1 MSDMPQSL
9 ERNEL
14 TFSTAFIALVVGAV
28 GMGASPLFVRYAAAE
43 VGPFASAF
51 WRMAL
56 ALPFLAIWLRSGNS
70 AASATASPVKP
81 SVLYPVLAGLAFTGD
96 LFFWHL
102 SILSTS
108 VANATFFATLMPVF
122 VIGITWLALRQPVA
136 RSAFVGVFVCLVGG
150 GILVGK
156 TMSVNPE
163 YLRGDIYGIITA
175 LFFGLYFLAIGHAR
189 QQGGAAARITLIQ
202 TGVTAAALLVIA
214 AAHSWY
220 AGVGFFPV
228 SLRGIAALLGLAL
241 VSQVAGQGLMTVS
254 LGRLPTV
261 FSSLVIFIEA
271 IAAAMLGW
279 VFLGERLSAAQ
290 AVGGILILIGIAVA
304 KPGSSSSG
312 AAQPASPQTPS

>member
-1 MSDMPQSL
+1 MSENPQTL
-9 ERNEL
+9 ERSEL
-14 TFSTAFIALVVGAV
+14 TFSTAFLALVFGAV

-56 ALPFLAIWLRSGNS
+56 ALPFLMIWMRSGNGG
-70 AASATASPVKP
+70 ASVTTPPEKSSLLFPF
-81 SVLYPVLAGLAFTGD
+81 LAGLAFTGD

-122 VIGITWLALRQPVA
+122 VIGITWLALRQSVA
-136 RSAFVGVFVCLVGG
+136 RSAFVGVFICLIGG

-189 QQGGAAARITLIQ
+189 QKGGVAARITLVQ
-202 TGVTAAALLVIA
+202 TGVTAVALLVIA
-214 AAHSWY
+214 AMHSWY
-220 AGVGFFPV
+220 TGVGFFPTSV
-228 SLRGIAALLGLAL
+228 RGVAALLGLAL

-279 VFLGERLSAAQ
+279 VFLGERLSLAQ

-304 KPGSSSSG
+304 RPGSSSSG
-312 AAQPASPQTPS
+312 TANSATPS